1 MRVADTSVL
10 YALFVPE
17 DAQYAKARKAVS
29 DPSPILVPGEI
40 LAETASLLQ
49 YRHGYEFA
57 RKAMTYL
64 RSLPH
69 LEVQATLDGPF
80 QDLLGQAWQTYAME
94 SQGRLSYPD
103 SVVVAWCRRRK
114 LPALAFDEAILKAV
128 KA

>member
-10 YALFVPE
+10 YALFVPR
-17 DAQYAKARKAVS
+17 DAQHARARKAIA
-29 DPSPILVPGEI
+29 DPAPILVPGEI
-40 LAETASLLQ
+40 LAETVSLLQ
-49 YRHGYEFA
+49 YRHGYEVA
-57 RKAMTYL
+57 RKAAAFL

-69 LEVQATLDGPF
+69 LEVQPTLDGPYE
-80 QDLLGQAWQTYAME
+80 DLLGQAWTTYAME
-94 SQGRLSYPD
+94 SKGNLSYPD